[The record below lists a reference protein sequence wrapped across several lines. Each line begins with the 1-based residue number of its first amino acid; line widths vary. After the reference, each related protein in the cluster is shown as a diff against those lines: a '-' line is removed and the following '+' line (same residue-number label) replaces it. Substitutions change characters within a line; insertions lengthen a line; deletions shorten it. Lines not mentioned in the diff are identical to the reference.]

1 MEKKLYRSKD
11 NKAIGGVI
19 AGVVKYFEWDIDPNI
34 VRILYVLLSLGYGVG
49 IIVYLIAWIIIP
61 LEP

>member
-11 NKAIGGVI
+11 NKALGGVI
-19 AGVVKYFEWDIDPNI
+19 AGVVKYFGWDIDPNI
-34 VRILYVLLSLGYGVG
+34 VRILYVLLSFGYGVG
-49 IIVYLIAWIIIP
+49 ILAYLIAWIIIP